1 MKESFNRMRF
11 NEKLQGLVHNKWSRF
26 GFVSVASLTLIGAT
40 AVGVHASFTSAKQ
53 PVRHIA
59 KAQPSQDKVKASSHI
74 EQSSSANVTSTIVTA
89 TSSSQVVSEPV
100 AESTSAP
107 EPATTDVSQVAPTP
121 VAEPEPVTTP
131 VAEPTP
137 VTTPVAE
144 PEPAPAPA
152 PVVDTSGFN
161 MLGQH
166 FPIGSFA
173 GTGQV
178 PADGMV
184 YRWASDARWFL
195 IEQAGQA
202 GQIVQNVGMGA
213 PITVDGRTYHVT
225 DIQHGLTNN
234 GVAGAYYVSH
244 IDQHAIGFQTCDAYG
259 VLSLWF
265 AD

>member
-1 MKESFNRMRF
+1 MRV

-26 GFVSVASLTLIGAT
+26 GFVSVASLILVVAT
-40 AVGVHASFTSAKQ
+40 AVGVHASFTPAKQ

-59 KAQPSQDKVKASSHI
+59 KTQSSQDKVKASSHT
-74 EQSSSANVTSTIVTA
+74 EHSPSVKVTSTSA
-89 TSSSQVVSEPV
+89 TSANSSQVVSEPV
-100 AESTSAP
+100 AESASAP
-107 EPATTDVSQVAPTP
+107 EPATTDVSQVAPTT
-121 VAEPEPVTTP
+121 VAESQSTSETTT
-131 VAEPTP
+131 VDEPT
-137 VTTPVAE
+137 
-144 PEPAPAPA
+144 PA

-173 GTGQV
+173 GTGHV

-184 YRWASDARWFL
+184 YRWTADSRWFL

-225 DIQHGLTNN
+225 DIQHGLANN

-244 IDQHAIGFQTCDAYG
+244 INQHAIGFQTCDAYG

>member
-1 MKESFNRMRF
+1 MKESFKCMRV

-26 GFVSVASLTLIGAT
+26 GFVSVASLILVVAT
-40 AVGVHASFTSAKQ
+40 AVGVHASFTPAKQ

-59 KAQPSQDKVKASSHI
+59 KTQSSQDKVKASSHT
-74 EQSSSANVTSTIVTA
+74 EHSPSVKVTSTSA
-89 TSSSQVVSEPV
+89 TSANSSQVVSEPV
-100 AESTSAP
+100 AESASAP
-107 EPATTDVSQVAPTP
+107 EPATTDVSQVAPTT
-121 VAEPEPVTTP
+121 VAESQSTSETTT
-131 VAEPTP
+131 VDEPT
-137 VTTPVAE
+137 
-144 PEPAPAPA
+144 PA

-173 GTGQV
+173 GTGHV

-184 YRWASDARWFL
+184 YRWTADSRWFL

-225 DIQHGLTNN
+225 DIQHGLANN

-244 IDQHAIGFQTCDAYG
+244 INQHAIGFQTCDAYG